1 MAPSSFQNIPYTWD
15 NSYGCL
21 DFHGEAKRI
30 MLHST
35 FLMFSEKPYTKKC
48 IFHKIVALF
57 LYEVYHE
64 TTDQKIKIIL
74 AS

>member
-1 MAPSSFQNIPYTWD
+1 MHGY
-15 NSYGCL
+15 L
-21 DFHGEAKRI
+21 DFHSEAKRI

-35 FLMFSEKPYTKKC
+35 FLMFSEKTYTKKC
-48 IFHKIVALF
+48 ILHKVVALF

-64 TTDQKIKIIL
+64 TTDQKLKIIL

>member
-1 MAPSSFQNIPYTWD
+1 MHGY
-15 NSYGCL
+15 L
-21 DFHGEAKRI
+21 DFHSEAKRI

-35 FLMFSEKPYTKKC
+35 FLMFSEKPYTEKF
-48 IFHKIVALF
+48 ILHKVVALF

-64 TTDQKIKIIL
+64 TTDQKLKIIL